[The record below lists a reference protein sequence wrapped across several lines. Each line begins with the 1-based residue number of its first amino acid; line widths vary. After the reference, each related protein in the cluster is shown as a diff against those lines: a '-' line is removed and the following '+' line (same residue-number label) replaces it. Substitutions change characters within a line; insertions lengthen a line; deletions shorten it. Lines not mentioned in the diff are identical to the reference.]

1 MTHLV
6 PWIAWWLLVGTL
18 LFFLIY
24 TAIVC
29 CIFLPTITR
38 VFEESPIFSPP
49 EEPPDPT
56 AENVRFQTSDGLWL
70 QGSWLAATGS
80 ERRGVIV
87 FCHEYLSNRWSCRP
101 YCETL
106 RAIGYDIFTFDFRN
120 HGESDS
126 LSSYIPMHWASNC
139 EVRDLRAALAHVRSR
154 RGEGNGWIGLLGVSR
169 GGSTAMLAAAVEPC
183 VQAVVT
189 DGAFP
194 TNLTQLAYML
204 RWAKIYIGEG
214 LLYRF
219 TPDWYYSLLCGIAR
233 NLAARRHGC
242 RFPRVAKG
250 VRKISPRRLLIIH
263 GEKDSYIV
271 PEIAEQLFDRA
282 REPKEFWLVPGAKHN
297 AAIQV
302 ASDSYG
308 RRLVEFFSSAR

>member
-6 PWIAWWLLVGTL
+6 PWIAWWLLAGAL
-18 LFFLIY
+18 LFFLVY

-29 CIFLPTITR
+29 YIFLPTITR
-38 VFEESPIFSPP
+38 VFEESPIFAPP
-49 EEPPDPT
+49 EESPDST
-56 AENVRFQTSDGLWL
+56 AENVRFQASDGLWL
-70 QGSWLAATGS
+70 QGSWLPATDA
-80 ERRGVIV
+80 ERRGLVV

-106 RAIGYDIFTFDFRN
+106 RTNGYDVFTFDFRN
-120 HGESDS
+120 HGESES
-126 LSSYIPMHWASNC
+126 RPSYAPMHWASNH
-139 EVRDLRAALAHVRSR
+139 EVCDLRAALAHVRSQV
-154 RGEGNGWIGLLGVSR
+154 GDDNSWIGLLGVSR
-169 GGSTAMLAAAVEPC
+169 GGSTAILVAATEPS
-183 VQAVVT
+183 VRAVVT

-242 RFPRVAKG
+242 RFPRVAKA
-250 VRKISPRRLLIIH
+250 VRKISPRRLLMIH
-263 GEKDSYIV
+263 GEKDNYIV
-271 PEIAEQLFDRA
+271 PEIADQLFKRA
-282 REPKEFWLVPGAKHN
+282 REPKGFWLVPEARHNGAIL
-297 AAIQV
+297 AA
-302 ASDSYG
+302 SESYG
-308 RRLVEFFSSAR
+308 RRLVQFFNSAK

>member
-1 MTHLV
+1 MTPHW
-6 PWIAWWLLVGTL
+6 PWILWLCVTL
-18 LFFLIY
+18 PFIGFVVY

-29 CIFLPTITR
+29 YIFLPTITR

-49 EEPPDPT
+49 EEPHDAT
-56 AENVRFQTSDGLWL
+56 AESVRFQAPDGVGL
-70 QGSWLAATGS
+70 QGSWLPATGG

-87 FCHEYLSNRWSCRP
+87 FCHEYLANRWSCRP
-101 YCETL
+101 YCEAL
-106 RAIGYDIFTFDFRN
+106 RANGYDVFTFDFRN

-126 LSSYIPMHWASNC
+126 LSSYTPMHWASNH

-154 RGEGNGWIGLLGVSR
+154 VGDNAWIGLLGVSR
-169 GGSTAMLAAAVEPC
+169 GGSTAMLVAARDPGVR
-183 VQAVVT
+183 VVVT

-214 LLYRF
+214 LLYRL

-242 RFPRVAKG
+242 RFPRVAKA
-250 VRKISPRRLLIIH
+250 VRKFSPRPLLLIH

-271 PEIAEQLFDRA
+271 PEIAEQLFERA
-282 REPKEFWLVPGAKHN
+282 GEPKEFWLVPGAKHN
-297 AAIQV
+297 AAIQI
-302 ASDSYG
+302 ATESYG
-308 RRLVEFFSSAR
+308 RRLVEFFNKAR

>member
-6 PWIAWWLLVGTL
+6 PWIAWWLLVGSL
-18 LFFLIY
+18 FLFFIY

-29 CIFLPTITR
+29 YIFLPTITR

-49 EEPPDPT
+49 EEPHDAA
-56 AENVRFQTSDGLWL
+56 AENVRFSAADGTEL
-70 QGSWLAATGS
+70 QGSWLSATGGA
-80 ERRGVIV
+80 RRGVIV
-87 FCHEYLSNRWSCRP
+87 FCHEYLANRWSCRP
-101 YCETL
+101 YCEAL
-106 RAIGYDIFTFDFRN
+106 RTNGYDVFTFDFRN

-126 LSSYIPMHWASNC
+126 LSSYTPMHWASNH
-139 EVRDLRAALAHVRSR
+139 EVRDLDAAIAHVRSR
-154 RGEGNGWIGLLGVSR
+154 VGDDNAWIGLLGVSR
-169 GGSTAMLAAAVEPC
+169 GGSTAILVAASDPGVR
-183 VQAVVT
+183 AVVT

-214 LLYRF
+214 LLYRL

-242 RFPRVAKG
+242 RFPRVAKAI
-250 VRKISPRRLLIIH
+250 RKISPRPLLIIH

-271 PEIAEQLFDRA
+271 PEIADQLFKRA
-282 REPKEFWLVPGAKHN
+282 GEPKEFWLVPGAKHN

-302 ASDSYG
+302 ASESYG
-308 RRLVEFFSSAR
+308 RRLVEFFNAAH